1 MVALNLPRR
10 GRRDRPGRS
19 RAPWGRRLIL
29 ALAALYFGVPLLAA
43 FWFSI
48 YNDHTGFTFHAYT
61 GFFGADGFAAA
72 FETTLLLA
80 VVTVAVTLVLMVPT
94 MLVLHLRL
102 PKWRPVVELLSL
114 LPLVIPP
121 VALVVGVRDVLT
133 WASRDQFDGTW
144 ISWVKNN
151 LQTPQPWI
159 LALEYVVLALPF
171 TYRALDAGFQ
181 SNPITTLVEA
191 ARNLG
196 ASWPTV
202 LLRVVLPS
210 LRTAV
215 LNAALLAFALVLG
228 EYTMA
233 KILLFPTY
241 PVWLTR
247 FGDTDGQLQV
257 GLGLLS
263 LVLTWLLLVLIAFV
277 ARSRQSGAR
286 RERRLLRKATS

>member
-1 MVALNLPRR
+1 MASVAAPVRT
-10 GRRDRPGRS
+10 GATVTRDRR
-19 RAPWGRRLIL
+19 RRPWGRYTVLTI
-29 ALAALYFGVPLLAA
+29 AALYFAVPVVAA
-43 FWFSI
+43 FWFSV
-48 YNDHTGFTFHAYT
+48 YNDHTGFSLHAYT
-61 GFFGADGFAAA
+61 GFFGAAGFGPA
-72 FETTLLLA
+72 FESTLLLA

-94 MLVLHLRL
+94 MLLLHLRL
-102 PKWRPVVELLSL
+102 PKARALVELLSL

-133 WASRDQFDGTW
+133 WASRNQFDGTW
-144 ISWVKNN
+144 ISLIKNN

-159 LALEYVVLALPF
+159 LAFEYVVLALPF
-171 TYRALDAGFQ
+171 TYRALDAGFR
-181 SNPITTLVEA
+181 STPITTLVEA

-196 ASWPTV
+196 ASWPVV
-202 LLRVVLPS
+202 LVRVVLPS
-210 LRTAV
+210 LRTSV
-215 LNAALLAFALVLG
+215 LNAGLLAFALVLG

-263 LVLTWLLLVLIAFV
+263 LIFTWLLLILIAV
-277 ARSRQSGAR
+277 LARSRHGRPR
-286 RERRLLRKATS
+286 RTGKANS